1 MKPEDIHKIANK
13 MNISWNGDKTFMS
26 WCNKLVGKKHL
37 DDMSEQELID
47 VYNKIKNGQYKE
59 NLSEKWSSKYKKSI
73 NCSNPKGF
81 SQKAHCAGRKKRN
94 EMYKE
99 IEEMK
104 EVMGMMEDV
113 FGHRVTSYS
122 PKDTSKLKNKLSQ
135 PTTDSEREDYVDIV
149 EPLMKKKS
157 VKPAVDDDMLNS
169 FLDIDTRVYKRD
181 FKSTIDLDDYKKKP
195 EKIVFKQ
202 KEPSEKKDDTK

>member
-73 NCSNPKGF
+73 KCSNPKGF

>member
-1 MKPEDIHKIANK
+1 
-13 MNISWNGDKTFMS
+13 MNISWDGDKTFMS

-37 DDMSEQELID
+37 DDMSERELID

-157 VKPAVDDDMLNS
+157 VKPAVDDDTLNS